1 MKKLNILFL
10 LVGVLA
16 SSQVLPEELKNV
28 NMNKVKSV
36 LDWGGMNRFTEQN
49 QVLLESGQ
57 NSVNTVFM
65 GDSITEGWSAYF
77 P

>member
-1 MKKLNILFL
+1 MKKINILFL

-16 SSQVLPEELKNV
+16 SSQVLPEELKKV

-49 QVLLESGQ
+49 QVLLESG
-57 NSVNTVFM
+57 
-65 GDSITEGWSAYF
+65 
-77 P
+77 